1 MKKEK
6 LEQLI
11 QIHQQR
17 KSMIL
22 LAEEFEFK
30 GWKTFLQPALE
41 RRSAFDHMCRA
52 IAKRLNMFDDDQPVD
67 EDGLDPTDSDYSNK
81 NIDKAIG
88 HVYRAFFDS
97 ADWLAV
103 SLREN
108 ILETLEGYGNDCIS
122 AVMPRYYTHI
132 RGDIH
137 DITLEIAAIRDS
149 KDIGESVSL
158 IEEVA
163 KYRSKIDAL
172 LEYNKLIGSKVP
184 ALEEFKEK
192 KKQEELGQQEIRDNE
207 NRTSHA
213 VTIYCTIAAIIAA
226 IIIFILGCKFGTP

>member
-41 RRSAFDHMCRA
+41 RRSAFDHICRA
-52 IAKRLNMFDDDQPVD
+52 IAKKLDMFEDDQPVD
-67 EDGLDPTDSDYSNK
+67 DDGLDPNDPDYSNK

-97 ADWLAV
+97 ADWLGV

-108 ILETLEGYGNDCIS
+108 ILETLSYYDNECIS
-122 AVMPRYYTHI
+122 AVIPEYYTQV

-137 DITLEIAAIRDS
+137 DITLAIAAIRDS
-149 KDIGESVSL
+149 KDIGNAISL

-163 KYRSKIDAL
+163 KYRAKIDAL

-184 ALEEFKEK
+184 ALEEFKKK
-192 KKQEELGQQEIRDNE
+192 KKQEKFKSTTFKIACVIFSSLVAVILFVLGRK
-207 NRTSHA
+207 TGA
-213 VTIYCTIAAIIAA
+213 
-226 IIIFILGCKFGTP
+226 P